1 MTVLFAVDLTEPE
14 SIVRRVEELA
24 ERLDAEL
31 LVLHVDVPV
40 EDMAST
46 PVEPFSG
53 IGIFDPY
60 ALYDPSTREEIE
72 ESRAHAFETFVDEH
86 FTLPVRPALREGDP
100 ARTIIDDAHEHG
112 ADLIVLGKRHHPVLE
127 RLFVGTTAQSVIE
140 QTDIP
145 TLLVPIP
152 GREEDEEGQETAPE
166 GRPESGNDRG
176 DGSGV

>member
-1 MTVLFAVDLTEPE
+1 MTILFAVDLTEPA
-14 SIVRRVEELA
+14 SIIRRVEELA
-24 ERLDAEL
+24 ESLDAEL

-72 ESRAHAFETFVDEH
+72 QSREHAFEEFVDER
-86 FTLPVRPALREGDP
+86 FSLPVRPALREGDP
-100 ARTIIDDAHEHG
+100 ARTIIEDAHEHEV
-112 ADLIVLGKRHHPVLE
+112 DLIVLGKRRHPVLE
-127 RLFVGTTAQSVIE
+127 RLLVGTTAQSVVE

-152 GREEDEEGQETAPE
+152 EKDEDGE
-166 GRPESGNDRG
+166 D
-176 DGSGV
+176 

>member
-1 MTVLFAVDLTEPE
+1 MTILFAVDLTEPP

-24 ERLDAEL
+24 EQLDAQL

-40 EDMAST
+40 EEMAST

-72 ESRAHAFETFVDEH
+72 QSREHAFEEFVDTQ
-86 FTLPVRPALREGDP
+86 FTLTVRPALREGDP
-100 ARTIIDDAHEHG
+100 ARTIIRDAHEHE

-152 GREEDEEGQETAPE
+152 EKNEEEENGDVPGE
-166 GRPESGNDRG
+166 ESH
-176 DGSGV
+176 STS